1 MSEPETISKEEE
13 EEENKEPNPLEV
25 YLIQKEKTINF
36 LLGIFAI
43 IVGVL
48 VFVFDFSEFWY
59 RASIGSFIILLIINF
74 CYFVNKLAYDNVEK
88 QNIEDKKYNFT
99 KRKVGISLICG
110 IIVFAGLFIY
120 SFVASISIFIK
131 QPDINTPP
139 PQPNAQTQT
148 NTVTPTIT
156 ATLTQTLTPTITP
169 TPTLT
174 PTATRTTTPTATPTM
189 TATMTPTP
197 INYAIKLGVFDLGD
211 ECLNK
216 EIVDNLKKLKFNV
229 SVVPINDP
237 KTYLEYD
244 VLYLSDGWY
253 CQLSDIK
260 QKENI
265 EKLQEFLKRGNTGL
279 LIGNPR
285 PEIGFYYQLFS
296 FDLRYE
302 PYNLY
307 EYLKNNNIDQPRS
320 YISWIDDPKNPDR
333 TYQTILEGGEFL
345 INENLLPKPE
355 TILSL
360 VRDQSSL
367 SILNNY
373 KYFVRLLA
381 PNNHPG
387 LVVSEINTPKEMEF
401 YNSSEVLKILNG
413 RYILMPGS
421 ENPGSELYIGDMLME
436 RWIKFLAHKIP

>member
-1 MSEPETISKEEE
+1 MTKKSNNQWGILEKLAIDIYKSWRELPENNKIWIEIALVILPNLGNNILWVFDSVGILLKLIIISTLYFVELSIVCK
-13 EEENKEPNPLEV
+13 
-25 YLIQKEKTINF
+25 YQKTIE
-36 LLGIFAI
+36 IFKKIDDNPEAVKDKTI
-43 IVGVL
+43 KCNK
-48 VFVFDFSEFWY
+48 F
-59 RASIGSFIILLIINF
+59 LIIGLWVLGAF
-74 CYFVNKLAYDNVEK
+74 IFLFVVIL
-88 QNIEDKKYNFT
+88 ILT
-99 KRKVGISLICG
+99 K
-110 IIVFAGLFIY
+110 
-120 SFVASISIFIK
+120 
-131 QPDINTPP
+131 TPP

-148 NTVTPTIT
+148 NNVTPTIT

-345 INENLLPKPE
+345 IDENLLPKPE

-421 ENPGSELYIGDMLME
+421 ENPGSELYIGDLLME